1 MRQEDESLVWIVNG
15 GLGSMALGVA
25 LIPFRA
31 LTPAS
36 NLAFVFLALTIVV
49 AELGGRSA
57 ALVTAVVSAISLDF
71 FLTEPY
77 LRITMDKPEDIVAF
91 FALAACGFIAAAFGK
106 RREHWSEL
114 ADRAS
119 KELDVVKKLV
129 EQLGAGTP
137 LAEVLGGLKHSFGLS
152 AIVLRGEDGRILAAA
167 PLDWTPAVIPVTQ
180 LTPDSLVPADAS
192 RVRFGAR
199 GLRLPEGGGRLS
211 LPGNGGSVSIDLWG
225 GDAEGFGPPES
236 RALMIAVSIL
246 ALELSRH
253 RAG

>member
-1 MRQEDESLVWIVNG
+1 MRQGDESLVWIVAG

-25 LIPFRA
+25 LIPLRT

-77 LRITMDKPEDIVAF
+77 MRITMDKPEDIVAF

-114 ADRAS
+114 AGRADE
-119 KELDVVKKLV
+119 ELDVLKKLV
-129 EQLGAGTP
+129 EQLGAGMP
-137 LAEVLGGLKHSFGLS
+137 LAEVLGGVKRSFGLS

-167 PLDWTPAVIPVTQ
+167 PLDWAPAVIPVTQ
-180 LTPDSLVPADAS
+180 LTADSLVPADAS

-211 LPGNGGSVSIDLWG
+211 FRSNGGSVSIDLWE
-225 GDAEGFGPPES
+225 GDAQGFGLPEG
-236 RALMIAVSIL
+236 RALTIAASIL
-246 ALELSRH
+246 ALELSR
-253 RAG
+253 RRTA